1 MRFEEKKRWV
11 FFGLPFTFTKYIIEE
26 ENITR
31 KRGFLNLEEDDTFM
45 YKIQDVKMTR
55 SLGERMFGLS
65 TLICYTGDVTDQV
78 LELTHI
84 KNGEAIKKFI
94 NQESEKQRLKKR
106 TLHTMDIDADAVD
119 LDD

>member
-1 MRFEEKKRWV
+1 MIYNHSSYKH
-11 FFGLPFTFTKYIIEE
+11 
-26 ENITR
+26 
-31 KRGFLNLEEDDTFM
+31 NLI
-45 YKIQDVKMTR
+45 K
-55 SLGERMFGLS
+55 
-65 TLICYTGDVTDQV
+65 
-78 LELTHI
+78 LTHI